1 MTPNQK
7 RFGLYFI
14 SMITAYGLG
23 NIWRFPYL
31 VFEYGKGS
39 FLLLF
44 CFLCFFIG
52 VPLIVTE
59 ILLGKSIQDR
69 EFESSSHLLKS
80 VFQNPKLTLFWWFP
94 SIISVL
100 VMSYYTLIS
109 CWVLHY
115 ISRLFYS
122 QITKTGFSTGQVFLD
137 LMNRPVLL
145 ILLCSVHVL
154 MIYLFLNK
162 GEKLH
167 YRKWTSGVIPIMT
180 LMMGYIAYRYFT
192 FDDLYETAKTLLY
205 PNFLMLKK
213 ESLNFAL
220 GQMLFTLSLGFG
232 TLMGLGKHLNSE
244 VSSTAL
250 ASRLGLTDSLIS
262 ILLLSA
268 IFPMVLN
275 TEFNGSG
282 SEILFYV
289 IPGYFSEH
297 GLSLFMAQVLYVLIY
312 ICSLTASLGLAESVS
327 SNIYESSGLSKAKSH
342 IISCFIVFFMS
353 LLFVVFSEFTFG
365 IDMTLFGFKNS
376 SLNVSQVVVLVDDIL
391 INFLLP
397 ISVIIGLQAALIKLD
412 SQYVKDEFA
421 INEGVKTWPYFLY
434 WKFIIRIGFPL
445 VFLFSIFLRF
455 SVD

>member
-1 MTPNQK
+1 MTQNQK

-14 SMITAYGLG
+14 SMLTAYGLG

-59 ILLGKSIQDR
+59 ILLGKSIQERDY
-69 EFESSSHLLKS
+69 ESPIHLLKS
-80 VFQNPKLTLFWWFP
+80 VFQNPKASLFWWFP
-94 SIISVL
+94 TVVSVM

-115 ISRLFYS
+115 VSRLFYS
-122 QITKTGFSTGQVFLD
+122 QVTKSGFATNQVFVD
-137 LMNRPVLL
+137 LMNRPILL
-145 ILLCSVHVL
+145 VLLCSVHVL
-154 MIYLFLNK
+154 IIYLFLNK
-162 GEKLH
+162 GEKLN
-167 YRKWTSGVIPIMT
+167 YKKWTSGVIPILT
-180 LMMGYIAYRYFT
+180 ILMGYIAYRYFT
-192 FDDLYETAKTLLY
+192 FDDMFETAKTLLY
-205 PNFLMLKK
+205 PNFFMLKK
-213 ESLNFAL
+213 ESLNFAI

-232 TLMGLGKHLNSE
+232 TLIGIGKHLNSE

-262 ILLLSA
+262 ILLLAA
-268 IFPMVLN
+268 IFPMVIN
-275 TEFNGSG
+275 TEYQGSG

-297 GLSLFMAQVLYVLIY
+297 GLSLFMANSLYLLIY
-312 ICSLTASLGLAESVS
+312 LCSLTASLGLAESVS
-327 SNIYESSGLSKAKSH
+327 SNIYESSRLSKSKSH
-342 IISCFIVFFMS
+342 IFSC
-353 LLFVVFSEFTFG
+353 LVVFLISSFFVILAELSEK
-365 IDMTLFGFKNS
+365 IDMRHFGLKTPN
-376 SLNVSQVVVLVDDIL
+376 LNVSQVVVLVDDIL

-397 ISVIIGLQAALIKLD
+397 ISVIIGLQAAIIKLD
-412 SQYVKDEFA
+412 KNYVKEEFA
-421 INEGVKTWPYFLY
+421 INEGVKTWPYYLY

-445 VFLFSIFLRF
+445 VFLFSVFIRF
-455 SVD
+455 SV

>member
-1 MTPNQK
+1 MTQNQK

-44 CFLCFFIG
+44 CFLCFFVGI
-52 VPLIVTE
+52 PLIVTE

-69 EFESSSHLLKS
+69 DYESSINLLKA
-80 VFQNPKLTLFWWFP
+80 VFQNPKASLFWWFP
-94 SIISVL
+94 TVVSVM

-115 ISRLFYS
+115 VSRLFYS
-122 QITKTGFSTGQVFLD
+122 QVTKSGFSTSQVFVD

-154 MIYLFLNK
+154 IIYLFLNK
-162 GEKLH
+162 GEKLN
-167 YRKWTSGVIPIMT
+167 YRRWTSGVIPILT
-180 LMMGYIAYRYFT
+180 ILMGYVAYRFFT
-192 FDDLYETAKTLLY
+192 YDDMFETAKTLLY
-205 PNFLMLKK
+205 PNFFMLKK

-232 TLMGLGKHLNSE
+232 TLIGIGKHLSSE

-262 ILLLSA
+262 ILLLAA

-275 TEFNGSG
+275 TEYQGSG

-289 IPGYFSEH
+289 IPGYFAEH
-297 GLSLFMAQVLYVLIY
+297 GLSLFMANSLYVLIY
-312 ICSLTASLGLAESVS
+312 LCSLTASLGLAESVS
-327 SNIYESSGLSKAKSH
+327 SNIYESSRLSKSKSH
-342 IISCFIVFFMS
+342 VLTCLIVFLIS
-353 LLFVVFSEFTFG
+353 ALFVVAAEFSETL
-365 IDMTLFGFKNS
+365 DMRRFGFGTP
-376 SLNVSQVVVLVDDIL
+376 SLNVSQIVVLVDDIL

-397 ISVIIGLQAALIKLD
+397 ISVIIGLQAAIIKLD
-412 SQYVKDEFA
+412 KNYVKEEFA
-421 INEGVKTWPYFLY
+421 INEGVKTWPYYLY

-445 VFLFSIFLRF
+445 IFLVSVFIRF
-455 SVD
+455 SV